1 MTRTTEDER
10 GKRATRKEKNKRV
23 IIFSNDN
30 QTAYAVS
37 RQYLVPCITHQT
49 PVKERRRLIASFAD
63 GTLPILATSRVLNEG
78 VDIPSAEVAIVLSGT
93 GTVREHVQRLGRIL
107 RPSEGKHAVL
117 YELVSDATSEKNT
130 SERRRRHDA
139 YR

>member
-1 MTRTTEDER
+1 M
-10 GKRATRKEKNKRV
+10 
-23 IIFSNDN
+23 
-30 QTAYAVS
+30 
-37 RQYLVPCITHQT
+37 
-49 PVKERRRLIASFAD
+49 KERRKLIGAFAD
-63 GTLPILATSRVLNEG
+63 GSLPILATSRVLNEG

-107 RPSEGKHAVL
+107 RPSEGKQAVM
-117 YELVSDATSEKNT
+117 YELVSNATSEKYT